1 MDFVE
6 IFISASSLGTGI
18 LSASFY
24 YDDCGNQNLLLT
36 SSSGTGSEF
45 SRDEFLNGITL
56 NVPVEA
62 TSLHVKPTNKEC
74 RACEDSIIV
83 LN

>member
-1 MDFVE
+1 MAFVE
-6 IFISASSLGTGI
+6 IFVSASSLGTGV

-24 YDDCGNQNLLLT
+24 YDDCGNQDFLLT

-62 TSLHVKPTNKEC
+62 STLHVRPTNKEC
-74 RACEDSIIV
+74 RACEDSVIT
-83 LN
+83 LS